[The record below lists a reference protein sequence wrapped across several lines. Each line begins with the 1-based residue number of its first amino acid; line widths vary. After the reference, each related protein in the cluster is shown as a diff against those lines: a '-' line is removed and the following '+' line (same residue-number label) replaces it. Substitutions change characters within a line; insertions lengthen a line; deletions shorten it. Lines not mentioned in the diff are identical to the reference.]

1 MLKKLII
8 TTVKFC
14 AERPWPV
21 IVLGVVFAAMSVF
34 YIGDQFEIN
43 TDISKLISN
52 DLPWRQRELAF
63 FKAFPASETTIV
75 AVIDGHTPELTD
87 DAAHKL
93 AERLTHEKDV
103 IKSVRQTSGG
113 PFFQKNGL
121 LFLSESEL
129 KETLGQLT
137 KSRSL
142 LEPLAADPSLRGVMG
157 AITLTLKGVQAR
169 RITLDSLAPKF
180 NAFSTAIENSI
191 NNRPAWFSWRE
202 ALSGQPSSRRE
213 TRQFIEIEP
222 ILNYN
227 SLEPGQDATNAI
239 RRTASDLGLAQ
250 DGVTV
255 RLTGPVPI
263 ADEEFGTLKDGAGLN
278 TALTILSV
286 FFILWLALRSLR
298 IIFAVFVA
306 LFIGL
311 AITAALGLAMVGAF
325 NPISVAFFVL
335 FVGIGVDFGLQFSV
349 GYRAERFERNEL
361 TPALVAN
368 ADHTGGR
375 LMVAAFATATG
386 FLAFTPT
393 AYKGLSELGLIA
405 GVGMLIAFLTSITV
419 LPALLRLINP
429 PAEPHQLGY
438 AFLAPVDRF
447 LERHRVG
454 VLIGTICVVTAGLP
468 LLHWLHFD
476 FNPMNLRSPN
486 VEFVATYL
494 DLKKDPE
501 TAGRT
506 IEVLTPSLADADAL
520 ATRLGA
526 LPVVLRATTLSSFV
540 PQGQDKK
547 VVLINQAATELNETL
562 NPPIEKAPPAPTDQD
577 IVTSLE
583 GASNYLSVIVKRS
596 PGTKG
601 VQAAER
607 LSNALSDLAK
617 ASREARARAAD
628 ALVRP
633 LKMTLDDI
641 RLGLNP
647 EKVTL
652 DTLPAALVAGWKS
665 ADGRVRIT
673 VSPKGDSN
681 DNAVLRNFV
690 EAVTAVAPEA
700 TGEAIGIQKAGDTI
714 VNAFIQA
721 AIWALISIAILLW
734 ITLKRASDVALTL
747 FPLLLACVVTLEVCV
762 IIDMPLNFANII
774 ALPLLLG
781 VGVAFKIYYIMAWRE
796 GRSGLL
802 ASPLTRAVFFSGMT
816 TAVAFGSLWL
826 SNHPGTSSMGKLL
839 ALSLVSTMA
848 AAVLFQP
855 LLMGPP
861 REVEKPVEEERK
873 GKAGS
878 PAYLPTPEHTA

>member
-8 TTVKFC
+8 ATVQFC
-14 AERPWPV
+14 ARRPWPV
-21 IVLGVVFAAMSVF
+21 IAAGLVLAAISAV
-34 YIGDQFEIN
+34 YVAGRFEIN

-52 DLPWRQRELAF
+52 DIPWRQREVAF
-63 FKAFPASETTIV
+63 FKAFPASETTII
-75 AVIDGHTPELTD
+75 AVIDARTPELAD
-87 DAAHKL
+87 NAAHRL
-93 AERLTHEKDV
+93 TERLAQEKDL

-113 PFFQKNGL
+113 PFFRKNGL

-129 KETLGQLT
+129 RETLAQLT
-137 KSRSL
+137 KSRAL

-169 RITLDSLAPKF
+169 RISLDNVAPQF
-180 NAFSTAIENSI
+180 NTFSAAIESAI

-202 ALSGQPSSRRE
+202 ALSGQPSTRRE

-222 ILNYN
+222 ILNFN
-227 SLEPGQDATNAI
+227 SLEPGEDATGAI
-239 RRTASDLGLAQ
+239 RKTASDLGLPQ
-250 DGVTV
+250 EGVTV
-255 RLTGPVPI
+255 RLTGTVPI

-286 FFILWLALRSLR
+286 LFILWLALRSAR

-349 GYRAERFERNEL
+349 GYRAERFERDEL
-361 TPALVAN
+361 TPALVAT

-375 LMVAAFATATG
+375 LVLAALATACG

-405 GVGMLIAFLTSITV
+405 GTGMIIAFVTSITV
-419 LPALLRLINP
+419 LPALLRLLNP
-429 PAEPHQLGY
+429 PAEPHPLGY
-438 AFLAPVDRF
+438 AFLSPVDRF
-447 LERHRVG
+447 LERHRMA
-454 VLIGTICVVTAGLP
+454 VLIGTLCVVTAGLP
-468 LLHWLHFD
+468 LLHWLRFD
-476 FNPMNLRSPN
+476 FNPMNLRNPN
-486 VEFVATYL
+486 VESVATYL
-494 DLKKDPE
+494 DVKKDPE

-506 IEVLTPSLADADAL
+506 MEVLTPSVADADAL
-520 ATRLGA
+520 AAELGA
-526 LPVVLRATTLSSFV
+526 LPEVMRAMTLSSFV
-540 PQGQDKK
+540 PEGQDKK
-547 VVLINQAATELNETL
+547 IVLINQAASDLNETL
-562 NPPIEKAPPAPTDQD
+562 NPPKEKMLPAPIDQEV
-577 IVTSLE
+577 ISSLE
-583 GASNYLSVIVKRS
+583 GASNFLSIVAKRS

-617 ASREARARAAD
+617 ASPEARARAAD

-633 LKMTLDDI
+633 LKMTLEDV
-641 RLGLNP
+641 RLGLHP
-647 EKVTL
+647 EKITL
-652 DTLPAALVAGWKS
+652 DSLPPDLVAGWK
-665 ADGRVRIT
+665 APDGRVRIS
-673 VSPKGDSN
+673 VSPRGDSE
-681 DNAVLRNFV
+681 DNQVLRNFV
-690 EAVTAVAPEA
+690 EAVTAVAPDA

-721 AIWALISIAILLW
+721 AIWALVSIALLLR
-734 ITLKRASDVALTL
+734 IALKRVSDVALTL
-747 FPLLLACVVTLEVCV
+747 FPLLLACIVTLELCV
-762 IIDMPLNFANII
+762 IVDMPLNFANII

-861 REVEKPVEEERK
+861 REVEKPAEEE
-873 GKAGS
+873 AES